1 MMEGTNHPR
10 AHSLRSTRAAP
21 LKGMQSVAA
30 RIMQADHVFVAL
42 RDPEKNGS
50 LVSYRIDEEYQLV
63 IRWDSPGKGLGEHVI
78 SIEDNPYAI
87 AIPGVQ
93 VMFLQDLEGEALYLY
108 FDCHP
113 LEP

>member
-1 MMEGTNHPR
+1 M
-10 AHSLRSTRAAP
+10 
-21 LKGMQSVAA
+21 
-30 RIMQADHVFVAL
+30 
-42 RDPEKNGS
+42 
-50 LVSYRIDEEYQLV
+50 
-63 IRWDSPGKGLGEHVI
+63 I